1 MHTLGTKIQ
10 KERNQQIQ
18 DWLSDLE
25 NCNNDSNKYFRSLRL
40 INRLGQFQ
48 RQPLLKKKPSEIL
61 VEKDEALC
69 EILADYFETVM
80 NEAWS
85 DAKTIKVLMQN
96 SKNRDHSSEVSLEE
110 LSKAVKSLKKGKSP
124 GADIL
129 RSDTVKSAPASII
142 TALQKIINKF
152 ISQKKLP
159 KFAEIGI
166 LIAIMKLD
174 KDPTL
179 PENFRPIMLLPL
191 TRNVIA
197 IIILNRI
204 NTGPCSLVI
213 QKGDFLDTLPDLHPK
228 PHFEDVSIKHQSDG
242 ANRREEPD
250 WHVRSSLRL
259 IWHRTISTHMTKQH
273 GSRWGKEL

>member
-1 MHTLGTKIQ
+1 MT
-10 KERNQQIQ
+10 
-18 DWLSDLE
+18 SDDPLE
-25 NCNNDSNKYFRSLRL
+25 CF
-40 INRLGQFQ
+40 
-48 RQPLLKKKPSEIL
+48 
-61 VEKDEALC
+61 
-69 EILADYFETVM
+69 
-80 NEAWS
+80 
-85 DAKTIKVLMQN
+85 
-96 SKNRDHSSEVSLEE
+96 EE
-110 LSKAVKSLKKGKSP
+110 LTKAVKSLKNGKSP
-124 GADIL
+124 GADLL
-129 RSDTVKSAPASII
+129 RSDNVKSAPASII

-228 PHFEDVSIKHQSDG
+228 LHFEDVSIKHQSDG